1 MMAMVL
7 PEVVLLWYYDVHA
20 NGDQLGDDGKIFL
33 YSRVY
38 NSTWYGYNFVWVL
51 HLYKNGK

>member
-1 MMAMVL
+1 MVL